1 MVMKLLFSLLLL
13 EVDLIVKVQKKDF
26 SIDNEIELL
35 KNSCSKIPGAISIFT
50 GFVRDFSNNKK
61 LTSMTIE
68 QYPGMTEIEL
78 KKISQNTSNRWPLL
92 GTLII
97 HRYGILQV
105 SEKIVLTAC
114 ASLHRKAAFEANQF
128 LMDFLKTKAPF
139 WKSEKIDDKNHWVR
153 ENNDDINAIEKW

>member
-1 MVMKLLFSLLLL
+1 
-13 EVDLIVKVQKKDF
+13 LIVKVQKNDF
-26 SIDNEIELL
+26 NIDNEIDFL
-35 KNSCSKIPGAISIFT
+35 KDYCSKIPGAISIFV
-50 GFVRDFSNNKK
+50 GYVRDFTNNKK

-78 KKISQNTSNRWPLL
+78 KKISQNSLKRWPLL

-97 HRYGILQV
+97 HRYGKLEV

-114 ASLHRKAAFEANQF
+114 ASLHRQAAFEANQF

-139 WKSEKIDDKNHWVR
+139 WKSEKIGKKNHWVKAN
-153 ENNDDINAIEKW
+153 ETDFKVLEKW